1 MSHPAQSQTRRWR
14 LVIET
19 GTRRS
24 TVAVAAAGRTPRE
37 AFERVEEAGHRHGA
51 LVLDQIAHVLAEM
64 DITPS
69 DLEAIGVG
77 IGPGS
82 FTGLRVGL
90 GTAKTLAWS
99 LGIPLLG
106 ISTIDALRVA
116 ARLRVTGVDEP
127 LAVILPAGA
136 RDHYLSLPG
145 QPPRLVPPDR
155 SLATELDGLPALAVD
170 VSADLDTDVLR
181 GVHGPVGGGDPRE
194 AGQLAAS
201 ALGRA
206 LLELLDTGLAGGRSD
221 DPATLVPAYVAL
233 PRGIGSAGEGL
244 AWSPDL
250 R

>member
-1 MSHPAQSQTRRWR
+1 VSLSPESRPRRWR

-24 TVAVAAAGRTPRE
+24 TVAVASAGSTPPE
-37 AFERVEEAGHRHGA
+37 EFERVEEAGHRHGA

-106 ISTIDALRVA
+106 ISTFDAVRVA
-116 ARLRVTGVDEP
+116 ARLRVTGRDEP

-136 RDHYLSLPG
+136 RDHYLARPG
-145 QPPRLVPPDR
+145 QPPVLVPPDR
-155 SLATELDGLPALAVD
+155 SLATELAGLPALAIEVD
-170 VSADLDTDVLR
+170 ADVLND
-181 GVHGPVGGGDPRE
+181 VHGPDGTDPRE
-194 AGQLAAS
+194 AGRLAAR

-206 LLELLDTGLAGGRSD
+206 LLELLDVGLASGRWD
-221 DPATLVPAYVAL
+221 DPASLVPAYVAL
-233 PRGIGSAGEGL
+233 PRGVASTGEGP

>member
-1 MSHPAQSQTRRWR
+1 VSASAEVPSRRWR

-24 TVAVAAAGRTPRE
+24 TVAVAAGGDE
-37 AFERVEEAGHRHGA
+37 FERVDEAGHRHGA

-106 ISTIDALRVA
+106 IGTIDALRVA
-116 ARLRVTGVDEP
+116 SRLRVTGHGGPV
-127 LAVILPAGA
+127 AVILPAGA
-136 RDHYLSLPG
+136 RDHYLSRPG
-145 QPPRLVPPDR
+145 EPPVLVPPDR
-155 SLATELDGLPALAVD
+155 SLAAELAGLPALAVD
-170 VSADLDTDVLR
+170 VDADVLR
-181 GVHGPVGGGDPRE
+181 GVNGPDGSDARE
-194 AGQLAAS
+194 SGQLAAS
-201 ALGRA
+201 ALGHA
-206 LLELLDTGLAGGRSD
+206 LLELLEARLAAGDAD

-233 PRGIGSAGEGL
+233 PRGVGITGEGP